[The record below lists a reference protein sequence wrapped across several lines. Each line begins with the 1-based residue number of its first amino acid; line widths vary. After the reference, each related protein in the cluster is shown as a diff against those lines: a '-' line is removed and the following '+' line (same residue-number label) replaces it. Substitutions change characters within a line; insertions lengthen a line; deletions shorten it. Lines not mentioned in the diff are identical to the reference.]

1 AGHPAG
7 ADSEFAGRSDRR
19 GDRRRGHRPDHARGG
34 GTACR
39 HFQRPRPARRDT
51 PVDGKTS
58 SPGGA
63 ARWSCRRSHR
73 RGGAYSMM
81 ARALAAK
88 VGRIERK
95 ISIRWMWEVALFAW
109 SAEQRTLLFAVMAQR
124 PDWIASWPEAR
135 HAWPCRALERDPH
148 IFPDRVLM

>member
-1 AGHPAG
+1 
-7 ADSEFAGRSDRR
+7 
-19 GDRRRGHRPDHARGG
+19 
-34 GTACR
+34 
-39 HFQRPRPARRDT
+39 
-51 PVDGKTS
+51 
-58 SPGGA
+58 
-63 ARWSCRRSHR
+63 
-73 RGGAYSMM
+73 MM

-148 IFPDRVLM
+148 IFPDRVLMAIVAAGSRSPLALPAPPLLLPSP